1 MEIKNVREPS
11 EEEKKNIIPKLV
23 TFGITTAILTG
34 VIYLMTFNNANVGES
49 MYLAGKTLSTKTA
62 LQHDQ
67 IIKLFEAIFGRDY
80 MLNKFE
86 GMTISALVSVI
97 AEAVCGVVYKV
108 HTTIKGMK

>member
-1 MEIKNVREPS
+1 MAIKNVREPS
-11 EEEKKNIIPKLV
+11 EEEKTSIIPKLV

-34 VIYLMTFNNANVGES
+34 VIYLMTFNNANIGES
-49 MYLAGKTLSTKTA
+49 MYLAGKALSAKTA

-67 IIKLFEAIFGRDY
+67 IIKLFEVIFGRDY

-86 GMTISALVSVI
+86 GVSISALASII
-97 AEAVCGVVYKV
+97 AEAVCGIIYKV